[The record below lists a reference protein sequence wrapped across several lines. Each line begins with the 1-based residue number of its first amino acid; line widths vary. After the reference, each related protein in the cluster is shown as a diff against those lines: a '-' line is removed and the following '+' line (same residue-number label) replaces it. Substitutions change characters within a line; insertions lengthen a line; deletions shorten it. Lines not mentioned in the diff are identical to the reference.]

1 MGRNGGNGK
10 EDPNRGDTERIGE
23 GDGRKRRVEDWGGL
37 CLVYKV
43 PSIIGCGRFVRQRGR
58 TVVGTPISSVHQR
71 RENARESHHLD
82 CVTRLMMG
90 LFLSLSF
97 LLLPIF

>member
-1 MGRNGGNGK
+1 MGRNGGNGM
-10 EDPNRGDTERIGE
+10 EDPNRGETERVGE
-23 GDGRKRRVEDWGGL
+23 GDGRKRRVEDLGL

-43 PSIIGCGRFVRQRGR
+43 PSIIGGSRFVQQRGH
-58 TVVGTPISSVHQR
+58 TVVGTPISSAHQR
-71 RENARESHHLD
+71 RGNAPESHHLD